1 MTANCAEVSVG
12 VYCPPARSSILLDVM
27 ASVVVPT
34 VSPRTVTVQST
45 MFVVPEAPLRSTA
58 WNHALPAGIVLFN
71 LMDAHDG
78 YVTPV
83 ILPTE
88 GLLKATVML
97 YPEIPL
103 VAVSCIIVYVV
114 VQPTETVEVP
124 GWNERVGDADGV
136 GVGVGV
142 DVVVG
147 TVVGTVVMVVVGT
160 DVGIVVGTVVGVG
173 PERTVM

>member
-1 MTANCAEVSVG
+1 MTANCAEVRVG
-12 VYCPPARSSILLDVM
+12 EYCPPARSSILLDVM

-34 VSPRTVTVQST
+34 VSPRTVKVQST

-114 VQPTETVEVP
+114 VEPAGTVEVP
-124 GWNERVGDADGV
+124 GWNERVGDADGEV
-136 GVGVGV
+136 
-142 DVVVG
+142 
-147 TVVGTVVMVVVGT
+147 
-160 DVGIVVGTVVGVG
+160 
-173 PERTVM
+173 TVMYPARVNVLLPAELVAVSATV